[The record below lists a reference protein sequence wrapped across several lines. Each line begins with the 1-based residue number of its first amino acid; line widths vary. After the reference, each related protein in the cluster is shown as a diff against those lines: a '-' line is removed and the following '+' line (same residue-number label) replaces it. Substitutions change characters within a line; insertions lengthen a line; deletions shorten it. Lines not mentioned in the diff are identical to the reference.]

1 MDIIEF
7 TENLVKSLCK
17 QPELVK
23 VEAFDSDEEALILEI
38 IVHNSDMGS
47 VIGKNGKI
55 ISAIR
60 TLVNAHSYLNDKK
73 KIKIN
78 IDSF

>member
-7 TENLVKSLCK
+7 TETLVKSLCK

-47 VIGKNGKI
+47 VIGRNGKI

-78 IDSF
+78 IDLF

>member
-7 TENLVKSLCK
+7 TETLVKSLCK

-47 VIGKNGKI
+47 VIGRNGKI

>member
-7 TENLVKSLCK
+7 TETLVKSLCK

-47 VIGKNGKI
+47 VIGRNGKI

-60 TLVNAHSYLNDKK
+60 TLANAHSYLNDKK

>member
-7 TENLVKSLCK
+7 TESLVKSLCK

-23 VEAFDSDEEALILEI
+23 VEAFDSDEEALMLEI

>member
-1 MDIIEF
+1 MDIIQF
-7 TENLVKSLCK
+7 TETLVKSLCK

-47 VIGKNGKI
+47 VIGRNGKI